1 MNTAENHV
9 IDASLE
15 TRHTGSVTDHSVPGP
30 GGAGHPGA
38 SRATGAYAN
47 PNARAWHAH
56 AHPAPDVLR
65 FHRSLPGYVP
75 TRLVDAP
82 ELAEELGVA
91 RVFVKEESSRLGLPA
106 FKVLGASYAISR
118 ALSARAGYD
127 RALDFGALRTNAPA
141 IRLVAATDG
150 NHGRAVAHVARL
162 LGIPA
167 EIFTPTEITRAAKD
181 AIEAEGAH
189 RVELDAGYDDVVRAA
204 AASVDDNAVLVQDTS
219 WKGYEEI
226 PGWIVDGY
234 STLLAEADLQAA
246 DAGAPPFDVV
256 FVPVGVGSLA
266 EAVVRHY
273 RSGGSA
279 PSIVSVEPVAAPAV
293 LASLHAGR
301 PVTVPTSPTIMA
313 GLNCG
318 TPTAAG
324 WPTLR
329 DGIDRALTVSDD
341 HAETAVHDLAA
352 LGIDAGPCGAAT
364 LAGARSVGPLP
375 PSATVLLLS
384 TEGRAANPLPEDS

>member
-1 MNTAENHV
+1 M
-9 IDASLE
+9 
-15 TRHTGSVTDHSVPGP
+15 TDLPQPGDRRTVSP
-30 GGAGHPGA
+30 ISPCTPDDPGA
-38 SRATGAYAN
+38 RTETPAYAN
-47 PNARAWHAH
+47 PKAREWRARATR
-56 AHPAPDVLR
+56 DVLR
-65 FHRSLPGYVP
+65 FHRSLPGYAP
-75 TRLVDAP
+75 TRLVEVPA
-82 ELAEELGVA
+82 LADELGVA

-118 ALSARAGYD
+118 ALSARAGHD
-127 RALDFGALRTNAPA
+127 QALDFDVLRTIAPA
-141 IRLVAATDG
+141 VRLVAATDG

-162 LGIPA
+162 LGLAA
-167 EIFTPTEITRAAKD
+167 EIFTPAGITRAAKD

-204 AASVDDNAVLVQDTS
+204 AASIDDEAVLVQDTS
-219 WKGYEEI
+219 WNGYEQI

-234 STLLAEADLQAA
+234 STLLAEADRQGA
-246 DAGAPPFDVV
+246 DAGAAPFDVV

-273 RSGGSA
+273 RSGASA
-279 PSIVSVEPVAAPAV
+279 PSLVSVEPAAAPAV
-293 LASLHAGR
+293 LTSLHAGR

-318 TPTAAG
+318 TPTEAG

-329 DGIDRALTVSDD
+329 DGIDRALTVSDEQ
-341 HAETAVHDLAA
+341 AATAVHDLAA

-364 LAGARSVGPLP
+364 LAGARELGSLP
-375 PSATVLLLS
+375 PDATVLLLS
-384 TEGRAANPLPEDS
+384 TEGRAANPLPEVS